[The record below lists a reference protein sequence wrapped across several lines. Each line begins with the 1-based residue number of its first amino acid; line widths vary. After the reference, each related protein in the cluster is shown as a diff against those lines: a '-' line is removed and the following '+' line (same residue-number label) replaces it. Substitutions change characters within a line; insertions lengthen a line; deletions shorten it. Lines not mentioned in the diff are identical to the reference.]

1 MKKMAEITR
10 RRTGELL
17 QKLFGIL
24 KENPEG
30 LKAGIALKMLAEH
43 STLSEYENGTYDNGA
58 RRFEKIV
65 RFATVDCVKAGWM
78 IKEKGIWTLTPEG
91 LQALEKNPDPESF
104 YKEAVRLY
112 RIWKMNSQD
121 SSEEENQVEDEELS
135 LNVTFEQAEEQ
146 AFSEIEHYISNLNPY
161 TFQDL
166 VAGLLEGMGYVINWV
181 APPGKDGG
189 LDIIAFSDPLGTKA
203 PRIKVQVKRQQD
215 KIRLD
220 GIKAFVAN
228 VNEDDVGIF
237 VSLGGFTKDAEEYCR
252 FLERR
257 KITLV
262 DINKLMELWVEYYG
276 KLSEESKRIM
286 PISPI
291 YFLTPAK

>member
-1 MKKMAEITR
+1 MAEITR

-17 QKLFGIL
+17 QRLFGIL

-30 LKAGIALKMLAEH
+30 LKAGIALKQLAEH

-91 LQALEKNPDPESF
+91 LQALEKNPDPEAF

-121 SSEEENQVEDEELS
+121 SSEDENQVEDEELS

-228 VNEDDVGIF
+228 VNDDDVGIF